1 MGDSALWKHSI
12 DITFCYGR
20 LSPMETSDRYHLLLW
35 DIRANQVSTDRLI
48 GVHLLFDKMWHSS
61 VRRNKP
67 C

>member
-1 MGDSALWKHSI
+1 
-12 DITFCYGR
+12 
-20 LSPMETSDRYHLLLW
+20 METSDRYHLLLW